1 MTGGTHDEGN
11 IGLLHQYCDHSQAD
25 ISPPGDAEATLSPL
39 SLDGKDGDM
48 KLEDIAGLSL
58 AKHSHPG
65 TYVDEC
71 VCLV

>member
-11 IGLLHQYCDHSQAD
+11 IGLLHQYRDHSQAD

-48 KLEDIAGLSL
+48 KLEDIASLSL

-65 TYVDEC
+65 TYADEC